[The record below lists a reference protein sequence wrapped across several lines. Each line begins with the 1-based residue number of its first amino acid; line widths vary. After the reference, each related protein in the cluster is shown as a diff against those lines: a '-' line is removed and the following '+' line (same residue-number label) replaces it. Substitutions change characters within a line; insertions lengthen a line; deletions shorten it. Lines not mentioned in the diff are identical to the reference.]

1 MYCAFIIW
9 IRTILPTIW
18 TLSDPLMLSDPFWR
32 LKDMLK
38 VDIFV
43 VRCIMGLINSVLWI
57 VFFDKFFS
65 ISQLNSHLYIFFF
78 HLTSFKKLP
87 HIRLS
92 GSTYIRLSRQ
102 GIFQLFTWPSSRA
115 KRIEFTLLFLALV
128 HQWKQVHMW
137 KFCNAIF
144 ESCVTKTEFPFRRLL
159 FLFWGCVTLFCIS
172 LSFQWYM

>member
-1 MYCAFIIW
+1 
-9 IRTILPTIW
+9 
-18 TLSDPLMLSDPFWR
+18 
-32 LKDMLK
+32 
-38 VDIFV
+38 
-43 VRCIMGLINSVLWI
+43 MGLINSVLWI

-65 ISQLNSHLYIFFF
+65 ISQLNSHLYIFF

-102 GIFQLFTWPSSRA
+102 GIFQLFTWPSSRV

-172 LSFQWYM
+172 LSFQWYMYYYDNWKSFEIRSLKAIFPACHFSPPFLDNCNNVL